1 MAGVYPDE
9 SHESQQVR
17 PTCRGGGSQAIH
29 RRMVCGDDAGF
40 EPAQR
45 EIGPLP
51 YSKFHLVG

>member
-1 MAGVYPDE
+1 MAGVHADE

-40 EPAQR
+40 EPTQ
-45 EIGPLP
+45 
-51 YSKFHLVG
+51 